1 MKHATGG
8 TKEGEGPRADDPL
21 QDNQIVESM
30 VGMDDV
36 RLTREAWQYEMRVFE
51 ERKVYQ
57 HVLRPPTQESSQRAL
72 ITRRRQRMV

>member
-8 TKEGEGPRADDPL
+8 PKEGEGPRADDPL

-36 RLTREAWQYEMRVFE
+36 RRTREAWQ
-51 ERKVYQ
+51 
-57 HVLRPPTQESSQRAL
+57 
-72 ITRRRQRMV
+72 